1 MNITIGHCI
10 HLNVYISELCLV
22 TCPNIYRCISQNC
35 RAPTVAVWQP
45 TCHWWCHQRTYVKL
59 ANFNCYHFVISSYCS
74 AILLH
79 FTFVKFSFD
88 TGVESPKYPTS
99 ELIRRKNAGLPLE
112 DDEDKGALPRGKNTW
127 PGEEIPAMHY
137 WLTKVFTKF

>member
-1 MNITIGHCI
+1 M
-10 HLNVYISELCLV
+10 
-22 TCPNIYRCISQNC
+22 
-35 RAPTVAVWQP
+35 
-45 TCHWWCHQRTYVKL
+45 
-59 ANFNCYHFVISSYCS
+59 
-74 AILLH
+74 
-79 FTFVKFSFD
+79 KFSFD